1 MANKFKSNIVRSLIK
16 PFLVALFLI
25 LFARLIEILLS
36 GDVVMATYK
45 IVIALPIVI
54 TLLVWL
60 SERTSISEIEIV
72 DKGIKVTSRHGVSL
86 GMPWK
91 TLSYAKHKRR
101 TIIFPPPLWEFR
113 DKEGSVL
120 YIPSGLFSR
129 NNEAKLSSLIK
140 EYLSKHN
147 IGTEI

>member
-1 MANKFKSNIVRSLIK
+1 MANKFKTNIVRALIK

-25 LFARLIEILLS
+25 LFARSIEILLS

-45 IVIALPIVI
+45 VIIALPIVI

-60 SERTSISEIEIV
+60 SERTSIKEIEIV

-91 TLSYAKHKRR
+91 TLSYARHGRR
-101 TIIFPPPLWEFR
+101 KIIFSPPLWEFC
-113 DKEGSVL
+113 DKEESVL
-120 YIPSGLFSR
+120 YIQRGLFSR
-129 NNEAKLSSLIK
+129 KNEDQLSSLIK

-147 IGTEI
+147 IKIS